1 MGPGTMNV
9 DKMLSRCVRE
19 QWELDAVVDWSAPVT
34 PASPEMEEAVVQCFT
49 DMAAIERL
57 AAALFQEQARR
68 AESPALRRIFESFV
82 ADELRHAEAAQRL
95 AVRHDVRRLRR
106 YAERPALTR
115 FAASF
120 VEAVRCLP
128 PDVANAYIMVG
139 ELILDTALLR
149 SLDDAV
155 DDVVTR
161 EVMRLVNRDESRHIA
176 VDFHMF
182 DYYASDAYARRAAT
196 LPARPARA
204 QLAGTMALLGML
216 HRARP
221 FFRQVFVD
229 PMALVD
235 PSGQRLKDAVKRLQ
249 IVLRRPGAD
258 RQPFVAFIG
267 ALFSAYQRPVV
278 RAVAGPALERL
289 VGIEPDLLRRLYTEH
304 ELRRAA
310 TMTMDELA
318 AEALEERRAA

>member
-1 MGPGTMNV
+1 MNL
-9 DKMLSRCVRE
+9 DKMLKRCERE
-19 QWELDAVVDWSAPVT
+19 QWAMDAVDWDAPVS
-34 PASPEMEEAVVQCFT
+34 PPSPEMEEAVVQCFT

-57 AAALFQEQARR
+57 AAALFEEQAKR
-68 AESPALRRIFESFV
+68 AESPTLRRIFESFV
-82 ADELRHAEAAQRL
+82 ADELRHAEAAERL
-95 AVRHDVRRLRR
+95 AARHDVRRLRS
-106 YAERPALTR
+106 YAVRPALTR
-115 FAASF
+115 FASSF
-120 VEAVRCLP
+120 VAAVRCLP

-155 DDVVTR
+155 DDAVTR
-161 EVMRLVNRDESRHIA
+161 EVMSLVNRDESRHIG

-182 DYYASDAYARRAAT
+182 DHYASDAYARRAAAE
-196 LPARPARA
+196 PARPVAT
-204 QLAGTMALLGML
+204 QIAGAIALCRLL
-216 HRARP
+216 RDARP

-235 PSGQRLKDAVKRLQ
+235 PSGRRLKDAIRRLQ

-267 ALFSAYQRPVV
+267 ALFSAYQHPVV

-289 VGIEPDLLRRLYTEH
+289 VGIEPELLRRLYTEH

-310 TMTMDELA
+310 AMTMDELA